1 MDTDKKMT
9 LAQYT
14 RRVGALQGFVVWV
27 TDMELHKKKRSLLEW
42 RSLFAASC
50 AAQSVTSFE
59 VQGGIRDR
67 VEDICT
73 ELCIHMRAHRRSAD
87 SLLFVIHAISRLHEV
102 QEKIQ
107 KLSEEE
113 AEYRKELSENM
124 AAARRKALKKH
135 VKSS

>member
-1 MDTDKKMT
+1 MADKKMT

-14 RRVGALQGFVVWV
+14 RRVGMFPGFVVWV
-27 TDMELHKKKRSLLEW
+27 TDMELHKKKRSLLDW
-42 RSLFAASC
+42 QSLLAASR

-59 VQGGIRDR
+59 VQGGLRDR

-73 ELCIHMRAHRRSAD
+73 ELCICMRTHRRPAD
-87 SLLFVIHAISRLHEV
+87 SLSFVIHAINRLCEV

-107 KLSEEE
+107 KLSDEEDV
-113 AEYRKELSENM
+113 YRKELSEKT
-124 AAARRKALKKH
+124 AAARRKALRKH